1 MVKGGVLQGVDAGRM
16 LACPSPAADYEIVIS
31 SLAGD
36 DLRFPEFIPWSAQC
50 RPPMTPKPGVSANP
64 YRTPPTRKPI
74 MNRITRIAALALSFA
89 AVGSAFAESPG
100 LDTQHL
106 SGSTLTRAEVT
117 AEVLQARAAGT
128 LVATEADL
136 NKGDTVLISRSR
148 DAVRA
153 DTLAAI
159 ASGEVQALAAEI
171 GRDFVPAR
179 RATVL
184 TQMASR

>member
-1 MVKGGVLQGVDAGRM
+1 
-16 LACPSPAADYEIVIS
+16 
-31 SLAGD
+31 
-36 DLRFPEFIPWSAQC
+36 
-50 RPPMTPKPGVSANP
+50 
-64 YRTPPTRKPI
+64 

-89 AVGSAFAESPG
+89 AAGSAFAESPG
-100 LDTQHL
+100 LDDQRL
-106 SGSTLTRAEVT
+106 AASTLTRAEVT

-136 NKGDTVLISRSR
+136 NKGDTVLVSRSR

-179 RATVL
+179 RASVL